1 MKQQDFY
8 NEEQALFDA
17 KSCEQDMAVRHLLE
31 PKHAPKCDI
40 VFRRQKAA
48 KRGIIQHFNH
58 FSSVAAALVVGL
70 IIGVSINH
78 SNATENERIIAKAIE
93 KHVAVE
99 SFYSEGVTSIKTHT
113 FGNKNNPDFQPLNN
127 EVKYSTKIIR
137 KNGVIYYRTEYQ
149 DKNSTVE
156 ICDGKTLSTWANGEQ
171 IAEISI
177 GKVDIPMLNMI
188 NSEDAVSYLK
198 EELGVSAAIIER
210 GNRLVMSYR
219 SKNDNNRYVAYHFSK
234 KDKAL
239 ISSLMYK
246 IVDGKIVLLQSMNKI
261 VCDQEISLEEILA
274 KPKK

>member
-40 VFRRQKAA
+40 VFRRQKAV
-48 KRGIIQHFNH
+48 KRGIIQHFIH

-99 SFYSEGVTSIKTHT
+99 SFYSEGVTAINTHT

-177 GKVDIPMLNMI
+177 GKLDIPMLNMI

-198 EELGVSAAIIER
+198 EELGVSTAIIER

-219 SKNDNNRYVAYHFSK
+219 SKNDNDRYVAYHFSK

-274 KPKK
+274 EPKK

>member
-1 MKQQDFY
+1 MKRQDFY
-8 NEEQALFDA
+8 NEGQALFDA
-17 KSCEQDMAVRHLLE
+17 KTCEQDMAVRHLLE
-31 PKHAPKCDI
+31 PKYAPKCDI
-40 VFRRQKAA
+40 EFRRQEGA
-48 KRGIIQHFNH
+48 KRGIMQHFIH

-156 ICDGKTLSTWANGEQ
+156 ICDGKTLSTWANGKR

-177 GKVDIPMLNMI
+177 GKVDIPILNMI

>member
-1 MKQQDFY
+1 
-8 NEEQALFDA
+8 
-17 KSCEQDMAVRHLLE
+17 
-31 PKHAPKCDI
+31 
-40 VFRRQKAA
+40 
-48 KRGIIQHFNH
+48 
-58 FSSVAAALVVGL
+58 
-70 IIGVSINH
+70 
-78 SNATENERIIAKAIE
+78 
-93 KHVAVE
+93 
-99 SFYSEGVTSIKTHT
+99 
-113 FGNKNNPDFQPLNN
+113 
-127 EVKYSTKIIR
+127 
-137 KNGVIYYRTEYQ
+137 
-149 DKNSTVE
+149 
-156 ICDGKTLSTWANGEQ
+156 
-171 IAEISI
+171 
-177 GKVDIPMLNMI
+177 MLNMI

>member
-17 KSCEQDMAVRHLLE
+17 KTCEQDMAVRHLLE
-31 PKHAPKCDI
+31 PKYAPKCDI
-40 VFRRQKAA
+40 EFRRPKAV
-48 KRGIIQHFNH
+48 KRGIMQHFIH

-93 KHVAVE
+93 KHGAVE

-113 FGNKNNPDFQPLNN
+113 FGDKNNPDFQPLNN

-210 GNRLVMSYR
+210 GNRLVVSYR
-219 SKNDNNRYVAYHFSK
+219 SKNDNDRYVAYHFSK

-246 IVDGKIVLLQSMNKI
+246 IVDGKIALLQSMNKI

-274 KPKK
+274 EPKK